1 MRSRSVRPRSVR
13 PRSVRARTTL
23 AATLVVT
30 LAFAAAGALLY
41 VLLHSELTSEVGDRT
56 ELTARR
62 VADSESAGSL
72 KGPLPRAGEGVD
84 LIQVVSEAGG
94 ILKSN
99 GLISEGQ
106 PLIRIRPR
114 PGQDSVSTVV
124 KVPEL
129 ARGHPVQVVVVRTQS
144 QDGPVYVYAATAL
157 TDTDKATRAILIAL
171 LIAAPVFIT
180 MVAVLTWWTTGRAL
194 RPVESIRA
202 ELAAITARA
211 LGRRVPEPR
220 TGDEVAALAATVNQ
234 TLDRLDRAGERQRQF
249 VSDASHELRNPIATV
264 RLQLETMLAEDGDA
278 ESLRAAIREALTD
291 TERLQAIAADLL
303 LLAQADS
310 EIRSES
316 GGAARESSGVRRR
329 RETLDLGLLAA
340 EEVARRQGN
349 RVPIRLDVADG
360 VLTRG
365 DERQLSRVLEN
376 LIANAQRYATA
387 RVTVR
392 VAADAGAG
400 EAVVEVVDDGPGI
413 PPEDRE
419 RVFERFTR
427 LDAARGRQ
435 TGGAGLGLAIAREVA
450 IAHGGT
456 LRVGESAAGA
466 RLVLRVPL
474 PAPAPPDGRSP

>member
-1 MRSRSVRPRSVR
+1 VTRVAR

-41 VLLHSELTSEVGDRT
+41 VFLHSELTGEVGERT

-62 VADSESAGSL
+62 IADSEAAGGL

-94 ILKSN
+94 ILKST
-99 GLISEGQ
+99 GRISEGQ
-106 PLIRIRPR
+106 PLVRIRPR
-114 PGQDSVSTVV
+114 PGQDSVSAVV

-129 ARGHPVQVVVVRTQS
+129 ARGHPVQVVVVRTRS
-144 QDGPVYVYAATAL
+144 REGPVYVYAATAL

-171 LIAAPVFIT
+171 LAAAPVFIAT
-180 MVAVLTWWTTGRAL
+180 VAVVTWWTTGRAL

-278 ESLRAAIREALTD
+278 QSLRAAIREALAD

-310 EIRSES
+310 ETRSGTGPGT
-316 GGAARESSGVRRR
+316 GGAHEPI
-329 RETLDLGLLAA
+329 DLGLLAA
-340 EEVARRQGN
+340 EEVARRQDN
-349 RVPIRLDVADG
+349 RVPVRLEVADG
-360 VLTRG
+360 VLVRG
-365 DERQLSRVLEN
+365 DARQLSRVLEN
-376 LIANAQRYATA
+376 LISNAQRYAAT
-387 RVTVR
+387 RVTVG
-392 VAADAGAG
+392 VAADRTAGQ
-400 EAVVEVVDDGPGI
+400 AVVEVVDDGPGI
-413 PPEDRE
+413 PPADRE

-427 LDAARGRQ
+427 LDAARGRE

-450 IAHGGT
+450 IAHDGT
-456 LRVGESAAGA
+456 LRVGESEAGA

-474 PAPAPPDGRSP
+474 LPPAPPDGRSP

>member
-1 MRSRSVRPRSVR
+1 M
-13 PRSVRARTTL
+13 RARTTL

-114 PGQDSVSTVV
+114 PGQDSLSTVV
-124 KVPEL
+124 KAPEL
-129 ARGHPVQVVVVRTQS
+129 ARGHPVQVVVVRAQGV
-144 QDGPVYVYAATAL
+144 DGPVYVYAATAL
-157 TDTDKATRAILIAL
+157 TDTDKATRAILVAL
-171 LIAAPVFIT
+171 LVAAPIFIA

-278 ESLRAAIREALTD
+278 QSLRAAIREALTD

-310 EIRSES
+310 ETRSES
-316 GGAARESSGVRRR
+316 GSAGEGSGLRRR
-329 RETLDLGLLAA
+329 HEPLDLGLLAA

-349 RVPIRLDVADG
+349 RVPVRLDVADG
-360 VLTRG
+360 VLVRG
-365 DERQLSRVLEN
+365 DARQLSRVLEN

-387 RVTVR
+387 RVSVR
-392 VAADAGAG
+392 VASDAGAG
-400 EAVVEVVDDGPGI
+400 QAVVEVADDGPGI
-413 PPEDRE
+413 PLADRE

-450 IAHGGT
+450 IAHDGT

-474 PAPAPPDGRSP
+474 LAPAPPDGRSP